1 MVMEI
6 KGMMKVVVIKEWDED
21 DEEDE
26 EERDDRGRYGR

>member
-21 DEEDE
+21 DEQDED
-26 EERDDRGRYGR
+26 RNDRGRYGR